1 MVRDGDFLAG
11 GSALFTLH
19 PYVGGRLQVPYCSLG
34 VGQDR
39 RVKTARNGSM
49 SASHMSERDHPAIP
63 VTAHN
68 RCKYYS

>member
-34 VGQDR
+34 LDKIV
-39 RVKTARNGSM
+39 VSKPYEMEA
-49 SASHMSERDHPAIP
+49 
-63 VTAHN
+63 
-68 RCKYYS
+68 

>member
-1 MVRDGDFLAG
+1 M
-11 GSALFTLH
+11 
-19 PYVGGRLQVPYCSLG
+19 QVPYCSLG

-63 VTAHN
+63 ATAHN